1 MILIALGANLPSRF
15 GMPEDTLKA
24 AQRELGLRGVRV
36 LQCSDVWL
44 TAPVPVSDQ
53 PWYRNTVMRVA
64 TDSEPGVLLKLLKEI
79 ERDFGRQHAERNAA
93 RVLDLDIL
101 AYGDVVIDDE
111 VCCLPHPRLHE
122 RAFVLYPM
130 HEVAADWRH
139 PVLGLSVSE
148 MIARLPEGQVIEKLE
163 GRVA

>member
-15 GMPEDTLKA
+15 GTPEDTLKA
-24 AQRELGLRGVRV
+24 ARLEVERCGVRV

-53 PWYRNTVMRVA
+53 PWYRNAVMVVE
-64 TDSEPGVLLKLLKEI
+64 TDLAPRALLKLLKEI
-79 ERDFGRQHAERNAA
+79 ERDFGRMLAARNAA

-101 AYGDVVIDDE
+101 AYGDVVLNDE

-122 RAFVLYPM
+122 RAFVLYPLRQ
-130 HEVAADWRH
+130 VAVDWRH
-139 PVLGLSVSE
+139 PVLGLSVDA
-148 MIARLPEGQVIEKLE
+148 MIARLPEEQVIEKLE

>member
-1 MILIALGANLPSRF
+1 MILIALGTNLPSRF
-15 GMPEDTLKA
+15 GTPEDTLKA
-24 AQRELGLRGVRV
+24 ARLEVARRGVRV

-53 PWYRNTVMRVA
+53 PWYRNAVMVVE
-64 TDSEPGVLLKLLKEI
+64 TDLAPRALLKLLKEI
-79 ERDFGRQHAERNAA
+79 ERDFGRDSAERNAS

-101 AYGDVVIDDE
+101 AYGDVVLNDE

-122 RAFVLYPM
+122 RAFVLYPLR
-130 HEVAADWRH
+130 EVAAEWRH
-139 PVLGLSVSE
+139 PVLGLCVE
-148 MIARLPEGQVIEKLE
+148 AMIERLPTGQAIEKLE